1 MEKWT
6 CLDTLSP
13 ILYAQVHLGAV
24 RTVVNGQEHR
34 TDRSAFWKMGSA
46 RPEASSPR
54 SSRPWEGSPEAGS
67 LSDREVHHQNL
78 VRNFKL
84 GVAGGE
90 IFGRRLFEP
99 SEGESERTMS
109 LMMSLRDDKTNTS
122 RAAL

>member
-1 MEKWT
+1 
-6 CLDTLSP
+6 LD
-13 ILYAQVHLGAV
+13 
-24 RTVVNGQEHR
+24 R
-34 TDRSAFWKMGSA
+34 K
-46 RPEASSPR
+46 
-54 SSRPWEGSPEAGS
+54 
-67 LSDREVHHQNL
+67 VHHQNL

-84 GVAGGE
+84 PVGVAGGE

>member
-1 MEKWT
+1 MSRSTVLTAVLLGKWGVR
-6 CLDTLSP
+6 
-13 ILYAQVHLGAV
+13 IQGRARQGA
-24 RTVVNGQEHR
+24 R
-34 TDRSAFWKMGSA
+34 DRWDS
-46 RPEASSPR
+46 
-54 SSRPWEGSPEAGS
+54 WEGSPEAGS